1 MTHKFTQGLILA
13 VSALGL
19 SALPALADSACAP
32 GSLSTYVD
40 SLYGGT
46 AASNFSCFVTADG
59 ATLDFSNFTYN
70 TAGTNPVPV
79 SSVGVVAA
87 TSPDGPGLEF
97 DPDATISGKNLSSDV
112 NVGFTV
118 TAENGALISDIY
130 LAFDGV
136 SVANG
141 GTVALTEQFCS
152 LMGTCTT
159 EIEDPTTALSDSFP
173 LSSTALG
180 GPVSSLVI
188 TKDLQLTTGNKSG
201 AQASDSG
208 FMNEYSAVP
217 EPRSISL
224 ILTVGLLAGFAFFK
238 RRQVTQS

>member
-1 MTHKFTQGLILA
+1 
-13 VSALGL
+13 
-19 SALPALADSACAP
+19 
-32 GSLSTYVD
+32 LSTYVD

-46 AASNFSCFVTADG
+46 AASTFSCFVTADG

-79 SSVGVVAA
+79 ANIGVTPA
-87 TSPDGPGLEF
+87 TTPDGPGLSF
-97 DPDATISGKNLSSDV
+97 DPNATITSPNLSQDI

-118 TAENGALISDIY
+118 TAENGAQISDIY
-130 LAFDGV
+130 LAFNGVYVQDGGVV
-136 SVANG
+136 S
-141 GTVALTEQFCS
+141 LTEQFCN
-152 LMGTCTT
+152 LLGTCSTQ
-159 EIEDPTTALSDSFP
+159 IADPTTALSESFL
-173 LSSTALG
+173 LSNTALG

-188 TKDLQLTTGNKSG
+188 TKDLQLTTSG
-201 AQASDSG
+201 ATGSQALDSG

-224 ILTVGLLAGFAFFK
+224 VLTFGLLAGFAFFK

>member
-1 MTHKFTQGLILA
+1 MIQKFTQFFILA

-19 SALPALADSACAP
+19 SALPALADSACTP

-46 AASNFSCFVTADG
+46 AAANFSCFVTSNG
-59 ATLDFSNFTYN
+59 VTLDFSNFTYN
-70 TAGTNPVPV
+70 TAGTNPMPV
-79 SSVGVVAA
+79 GNVGVTVA

-97 DPDATISGKNLSSDV
+97 DPNATISGSNLSQDV

-118 TAENGALISDIY
+118 TAENGAQISDIY

-136 SVANG
+136 YVQNG
-141 GTVALTEQFCS
+141 GTVSLTEQFCS
-152 LMGTCTT
+152 LLGKCSTQ
-159 EIEDPTTALSDSFP
+159 IEDPTTALADSFL

-188 TKDLQLTTGNKSG
+188 TKDLQLNTTSEPGS
-201 AQASDSG
+201 QALDSG

-217 EPRSISL
+217 EPRSTSL
-224 ILTVGLLAGFAFFK
+224 VLTVGLLAGFAFFK
-238 RRQVTQS
+238 RRQVAQS